1 LPHCHVLSSLPTR
14 RSSDLAYEDAL
25 RRPRPP
31 RRGGCARRC
40 QGLLRRRHLLPPPAA
55 GDGAPARLRR
65 VHRPR
70 GRHRRGHARRGR
82 RHRPGAGQ
90 CRSRRLCARF
100 RCRAGRRLGDGGQRA
115 GSPGAAVRDHRCRDP
130 RTGVGRCG
138 GPRRLQDRSAAHG
151 RHRLEPDGRTDG
163 GPRCRRGGTRP
174 RDHHRRRTAVTLPGI
189 VAVDV
194 GGTKIRAGSVIDGR
208 LGQVRTV
215 PTPASAGAQAILDA
229 IAEVASAVIAG
240 AQTIRDA
247 ETTRDTETST
257 DHSAAAVTGRVTEG
271 GTGLVTETGAGRDGA
286 VSDWRI
292 GVGAAGVIDPV
303 AGTVV
308 SATESLTGWA
318 GTRLVDELEARTRL
332 RVRAVNDVHAH
343 ALGEAA
349 AGASHGTD
357 SSLLV
362 AAGTGIGGGII
373 WDGRLLTGRNSA
385 AGHIGHLPS
394 PAAADLP
401 CPCGGTGHVE
411 AIASG
416 PAILDTYRRLL
427 AREGPSRQD
436 EEGPGPHGA
445 AAAPEPTTPASA

>member
-1 LPHCHVLSSLPTR
+1 
-14 RSSDLAYEDAL
+14 
-25 RRPRPP
+25 
-31 RRGGCARRC
+31 
-40 QGLLRRRHLLPPPAA
+40 
-55 GDGAPARLRR
+55 
-65 VHRPR
+65 
-70 GRHRRGHARRGR
+70 
-82 RHRPGAGQ
+82 
-90 CRSRRLCARF
+90 
-100 RCRAGRRLGDGGQRA
+100 
-115 GSPGAAVRDHRCRDP
+115 
-130 RTGVGRCG
+130 
-138 GPRRLQDRSAAHG
+138 
-151 RHRLEPDGRTDG
+151 
-163 GPRCRRGGTRP
+163 
-174 RDHHRRRTAVTLPGI
+174 VTLPGI

-445 AAAPEPTTPASA
+445 AAAPEPTTPASASQAPAAAAPGPAPTPGMASTPGPAPTPGMASTLGPATTPGVATTRELAVLASAGDRQAAYAFEVGARALGSALGGIANALSPEVIVIGGGLAEAGELWWAPLRESFASELIPATAGTPLRKAELGQDAALIGAAGLWDDEEKESH